1 MKMRV
6 SMSFI
11 YQYINTKRWFLLGY
25 LALVLECI
33 TPIIAAVLQRDIID
47 DVFTEKQYDQFT
59 FLIILYAIFFF
70 GPKLWFTVRKVTFFH
85 ISYHL
90 QMKLT
95 EEFLKKIYELPT
107 AIFNKEHA
115 GKLLNNIRNDIT
127 NACNTAVNE
136 MLSES
141 VKIIVSLVFLSLA
154 IAYISLTML
163 LTVTVVAFI
172 YYILLYKFGE
182 KTKKYAGHV
191 REEKAN
197 LSVTIEESVSGV
209 REIVAFNQQNQQ
221 KKIFEDKFQK
231 YYKTLIKEG
240 LYKIKIIFISDPF
253 LYGTKLTVILFG
265 GINAIANNVSLGEF
279 VVGFTLV
286 DQLVT
291 ALGQLFQQGLTGKR
305 LIASV
310 DCVQAVMSQEGVNR
324 GYQNLNDEIK
334 SIKLRNVTFRYAD
347 DSEPVLRNL
356 NLDVPVGKKIAFV
369 GESGSGKSTIAQLLL
384 RAYEPEEGEVLIND
398 VPIKEY
404 GHQYTDRISAVLQQP
419 HFLPITI
426 KENLIF
432 AEDYEQEHIEA
443 VCKEM
448 LCSDFIQELADR
460 YETEVGERGTRLSGG
475 QKQRL
480 ALARSMLKNAD
491 VLILDEATS
500 ALDVE
505 TEYFVQNNIDQLR
518 KGKTT
523 IIIAHRLS
531 TIKNADI
538 IFVLD
543 KGHVVAQ
550 GEHDNLIVESPVY
563 KRLYETQLK
572 VS

>member
-1 MKMRV
+1 MRA

-11 YQYINTKRWFLLGY
+11 FEYINKKRWFLLGY

-47 DVFTEKQYDQFT
+47 NVFTDKQYDQFA
-59 FLIILYAIFFF
+59 FLIILYAVFFF

-85 ISYHL
+85 MSYHL
-90 QMKLT
+90 QMNLT
-95 EEFLKKIYELPT
+95 EQFLKKIYGLPT
-107 AIFNKEHA
+107 AAFNKEHT
-115 GKLLNNIRNDIT
+115 GKLLNNIRNDIS

-141 VKIIVSLVFLSLA
+141 VKIIVSLIFLSVA

-163 LTVTVVAFI
+163 LVVSVVAFI
-172 YYILLYKFGE
+172 YYILLYKFGD
-182 KTKKYAGHV
+182 KTKENAGRV
-191 REEKAN
+191 RQEKAH
-197 LSVTIEESVSGV
+197 LSVNIEESISSV
-209 REIVAFNQQNQQ
+209 RETVAYNLQNQQ
-221 KKIFEDKFQK
+221 MNDFEEKFQK
-231 YYKTLIKEG
+231 YYKALIEEG
-240 LYKIKIIFISDPF
+240 LYKIKILFISDPF
-253 LYGTKLTVILFG
+253 LYTTKLTVILFG
-265 GINAIANNVSLGEF
+265 AINAFKNNVSLGEF
-279 VVGFTLV
+279 VVSFTLV

-291 ALGQLFQQGLTGKR
+291 GLGQLFQQGLIGKR

-310 DCVQAVMSQEGVNR
+310 DCVQSVMIKE
-324 GYQNLNDEIK
+324 NLQYGHIQFNGKIE
-334 SIKLRNVTFRYAD
+334 SIEFRNVTFRYSE
-347 DSEPVLRNL
+347 DSELVLENL

-369 GESGSGKSTIAQLLL
+369 GESGSGKSTIAKLLL
-384 RAYEPEEGEVLIND
+384 RAYEPEEGEVLINAEK
-398 VPIKEY
+398 VIEY
-404 GHQYTDRISAVLQQP
+404 NHQYADRITAVLQDP

-432 AEDYEQEHIEA
+432 DKDYEQKDIED
-443 VCKEM
+443 VCRKM
-448 LCSDFIQELADR
+448 LCFDFIQELSDG

-500 ALDVE
+500 ALDIE
-505 TEYFVQNNIDQLR
+505 TEYHIQKNIDQLR
-518 KGKTT
+518 KNMTT
-523 IIIAHRLS
+523 IIIAHRM
-531 TIKNADI
+531 TTVQNADV

-543 KGHVVAQ
+543 KGRVITKGTHS
-550 GEHDNLIVESPVY
+550 ELIVESPVY
-563 KRLYETQLK
+563 KSLYETQLK